1 MKTLQDLFLDELADI
16 YDAEHRLTKA
26 LPKMVKAATHEELR
40 GAFEVHLEETEDQ
53 VKKVEQVFECFGE
66 SARGKKCHAIVGLIE
81 EADEIASDNKGEPTI
96 NAALISAAQK
106 VEHYEIAS
114 YGCLREWAEQLG
126 NDRAAQL
133 LEGILEEEKAADDK
147 LTVLARQCCN
157 HAAQDG
163 EADEPEQGDGFRRG
177 VRPTH
182 AQVRMDE
189 ENN

>member
-1 MKTLQDLFLDELADI
+1 MKTLQDLFLDELGDI

-40 GAFEVHLEETEDQ
+40 SAFEAHLEETEDQ
-53 VKKVEQVFECFGE
+53 ARNLEEVFECFGDT
-66 SARGKKCHAIVGLIE
+66 AKGKKCKAIVGLIE
-81 EADEIASDNKGEPTI
+81 EADEIISDNKGEQTI

-126 NDRAAQL
+126 NDRAAQI
-133 LEGILEEEKAADDK
+133 LEEILEEEKAADEK

-157 HAAQDG
+157 HTAQDG
-163 EADEPEQGDGFRRG
+163 DQAEQSDGFRRG
-177 VRPTH
+177 VRPSP
-182 AQVRMDE
+182 AQIRMDE
-189 ENN
+189 END